1 MSRLSRW
8 LRSKRVGLEAAH
20 VRVRVHSFWM
30 NLDLGDAIQKQVH
43 LGGYEPAQTAWISN
57 SLKPGHRFVDIGA
70 NCGYYTALAS
80 KLVGPNGQVFSFE
93 PSPIV
98 STIIADMIADN
109 RISNIELVKSAV
121 GADNGEV
128 EIYMP
133 DGAPVHS
140 PSAFFSDPTFKT
152 IRVPMLALD
161 SYALLNDGRPLD
173 FVKIDV
179 EGFEPNVI
187 DGMKNLIKD
196 GYVKN
201 LLCEFNSGWLRRNAN
216 YTSKRLLESVLDL
229 GMSIHNKTESSIG
242 MEPDGITPFE
252 VQDIWFK
259 RSR

>member
-1 MSRLSRW
+1 
-8 LRSKRVGLEAAH
+8 
-20 VRVRVHSFWM
+20 
-30 NLDLGDAIQKQVH
+30 
-43 LGGYEPAQTAWISN
+43 
-57 SLKPGHRFVDIGA
+57 
-70 NCGYYTALAS
+70 
-80 KLVGPNGQVFSFE
+80 
-93 PSPIV
+93 
-98 STIIADMIADN
+98 
-109 RISNIELVKSAV
+109 
-121 GADNGEV
+121 
-128 EIYMP
+128 
-133 DGAPVHS
+133 
-140 PSAFFSDPTFKT
+140 
-152 IRVPMLALD
+152 MLALD

-187 DGMKNLIKD
+187 DEMKNLIKD